1 MAEKKTMREKL
12 MPQVEKEISKCN
24 GISDFDDRLKC
35 KSTLL
40 HEITEVQDVTNINI
54 MKDMD
59 ASLSDAT
66 TDPRWVPAHM
76 VDNANAIILGIT
88 DGRFRPD
95 IFWHTGA
102 YVNEK
107 MDSLI
112 SKQWLLLKDVPDSIK
127 EKIKKRDEK

>member
-1 MAEKKTMREKL
+1 MAEKITMKEKL
-12 MPQVEKEISKCN
+12 MPQVEKEIDKCN
-24 GISDFDDRLKC
+24 SISDFDDRLKC

-76 VDNANAIILGIT
+76 VDNANAVILGIT

-95 IFWHTGA
+95 IFWHTGS
-102 YVNEK
+102 YVKEK

-112 SKQWLLLKDVPDSIK
+112 SKQWLIIKDVPDSIK
-127 EKIKKRDEK
+127 EKIKKRG